1 MARERFGAAMGSAPA
16 PVEFFREYRALNA
29 EEEPWREEVF
39 VQELAAAFMA
49 ASKLARHGSGESL
62 FKVNPSDLTKEVPG
76 GMFSM
81 LYNSLALGK
90 FTKS

>member
-1 MARERFGAAMGSAPA
+1 MRRRNHGGRKVHLVLSQLILA
-16 PVEFFREYRALNA
+16 
-29 EEEPWREEVF
+29 VF

-81 LYNSLALGK
+81 LYAK
-90 FTKS
+90 EVAIVDPP